1 MIMPE
6 GILLKS
12 ISCGALRD
20 ENVGE
25 AVTLSGWVHR
35 RRDHGNLIFID
46 LRDREGLVQV
56 VFNPETAAKAHKI
69 AEDLRNEWVVQVM
82 GEVTKRPA
90 GTENPDMPTGIVE
103 VYADDLKV
111 LNQSLTPPFYVN
123 EEVSVDENLRLRYRY
138 VDLRREG
145 MKEALLARHK
155 VVKYIRDFLDDAG
168 FLEIETPILI
178 KSTPEGARDHVVPS
192 RLYPGSFYALPQ
204 SPQQLKQLLM
214 VGGIEKYF
222 QIARCFRDE
231 DSRADRQPEF
241 TQLDLEMSFVEQEDI
256 LRLTE
261 ELFTGLMTDLFPEKT
276 IMRPFP
282 RLTHEEA
289 MRDYAIDRPDLRFDL
304 KMADLAP
311 IAKTVE
317 FNVFQNVL
325 DSGGIVKGFAAPGCS
340 DYTRKQIDELTD
352 FVRARGASGLIAI
365 GISSSGNG
373 ADDLNMA
380 GVKSNILRFLSEDH
394 VKGFAKLTGAQNGD
408 LVLMIAGEKSRT
420 NQALGALRHEMG
432 QRLQLGNPNEM
443 AFALITDFP
452 LFEWNSD
459 DERWDASHHAFCM
472 PKEGYIQYMDSD
484 PGEVIAQ
491 SYDLICN
498 GIEMASGSIRVH
510 KRELQEKIFE
520 VLGYSKEQVSDRFGQ
535 ILDAFEYG
543 APPHGGIA
551 PGIDRLLMVLLG
563 KESIR
568 DVIAFPKT
576 QSQMDPLFGSP
587 SAIDGSQLEELNIQL
602 IPIEE

>member
-1 MIMPE
+1 MLE

-25 AVTLSGWVHR
+25 SVTLSGWVHR

-56 VFNPETAAKAHKI
+56 VFNPETAANAHKI
-69 AEDLRNEWVVQVM
+69 AEDLRNEWVVQVK
-82 GEVTKRPA
+82 GEVTKRPT
-90 GTENPDMPTGIVE
+90 GTENMDMPTGIVE
-103 VYADDLKV
+103 VYAEHLKV
-111 LNQSLTPPFYVN
+111 LNHSLTPPFYVN
-123 EEVSVDENLRLRYRY
+123 DEVSVDENLRLRYRY
-138 VDLRREG
+138 LDLRREG
-145 MKEALLARHK
+145 MKEALVVRHK

-256 LRLTE
+256 LQLTE
-261 ELFTGLMTDLFPEKT
+261 ELFTGLMNDLFPDKT
-276 IMRPFP
+276 IMKPFP

-311 IAKTVE
+311 IAKSVE

-340 DYTRKQIDELTD
+340 DYTRGQIDELTD
-352 FVRARGASGLIAI
+352 FVRARGANGLIAI
-365 GISSSGNG
+365 GISGRGDS
-373 ADDLNMA
+373 ADDLDMSE
-380 GVKSNILRFLSEDH
+380 VKSNILRFLSEEH
-394 VKGFAKLTGAQNGD
+394 VKGFAERTGAQNGD
-408 LVLMIAGEKSRT
+408 LVLMIAGEENQT

-432 QRLQLGNPNEM
+432 GRLKLGDPNEM

-452 LFEWNSD
+452 LFEWNH
-459 DERWDASHHAFCM
+459 DEDRWDASHHAFCM
-472 PKEGYIQYMDSD
+472 PKDGYIQYMESD
-484 PGEVIAQ
+484 PSKVIAQ

-510 KRELQEKIFE
+510 TRELQEKIFG
-520 VLGYSKEQVSDRFGQ
+520 VLGYSKEQVSERFAQ

-551 PGIDRLLMVLLG
+551 PGIDRLIMVLLG

-587 SAIDGSQLEELNIQL
+587 SAIDESQLEELNIRL
-602 IPIEE
+602 IPVED

>member
-1 MIMPE
+1 M
-6 GILLKS
+6 LKS

-20 ENVGE
+20 DNVGE

-56 VFNPETAAKAHKI
+56 VFNPETAANAHKI
-69 AEDLRNEWVVQVM
+69 AEDLRNEWVVQVI

-103 VYADDLKV
+103 VYAEQLKV

-123 EEVSVDENLRLRYRY
+123 EEVPVDENLRLRYRY

-145 MKEALLARHK
+145 MKEALVVRHK

-256 LRLTE
+256 LGLTE

-276 IMRPFP
+276 IRRPFP
-282 RLTHEEA
+282 RLTYEEA

-352 FVRARGASGLIAI
+352 FVRSRGASGLIAI
-365 GISSSGNG
+365 GISSSGEG
-373 ADDLNMA
+373 ADDLNM
-380 GVKSNILRFLSEDH
+380 GEVKSNILRFLSEDH
-394 VKGFAKLTGAQNGD
+394 VKGFAKQTGAQNGD
-408 LVLMIAGEKSRT
+408 LVLMIAGEKNQT
-420 NQALGALRHEMG
+420 NQALGALRHEIG
-432 QRLQLGNPNEM
+432 ERLQLGDPNEM

-459 DERWDASHHAFCM
+459 EERWDASHHAFCM
-472 PKEGYIQYMDSD
+472 PKEGYTQYMDTD

-510 KRELQEKIFE
+510 NRELQEKIFE

-551 PGIDRLLMVLLG
+551 PGIDRLIMVLLG

-576 QSQMDPLFGSP
+576 QSQMDPLFGAP
-587 SAIDGSQLEELNIQL
+587 SVIDDSQLEELNIQL
-602 IPIEE
+602 IPVEE

>member
-1 MIMPE
+1 MLE

-25 AVTLSGWVHR
+25 SVTLSGWVHR

-56 VFNPETAAKAHKI
+56 VFNPETAANAHKI
-69 AEDLRNEWVVQVM
+69 AEDLRNEWVVQVI
-82 GEVTKRPA
+82 GEVTKRPT
-90 GTENPDMPTGIVE
+90 GTENMDMPTGIVE
-103 VYADDLKV
+103 VYAEHLKV
-111 LNQSLTPPFYVN
+111 LNHSLTPPFYVN
-123 EEVSVDENLRLRYRY
+123 DEVSVDENLRLRYRY
-138 VDLRREG
+138 LDLRREG
-145 MKEALLARHK
+145 MKEALVVRHK
-155 VVKYIRDFLDDAG
+155 VVKYIRDFLDDVG

-192 RLYPGSFYALPQ
+192 RLYPGTFYALPQ

-256 LRLTE
+256 LQLTE
-261 ELFTGLMTDLFPEKT
+261 ELFTGLMTDLFPDKT
-276 IMRPFP
+276 IMKPFP

-311 IAKTVE
+311 IAKSVE

-340 DYTRKQIDELTD
+340 DYTRGQIDELTD
-352 FVRARGASGLIAI
+352 FVRARGANGLIAI
-365 GISSSGNG
+365 GISGTGDG
-373 ADDLNMA
+373 ADDLDMSE
-380 GVKSNILRFLSEDH
+380 VKSNILRFLSEEH
-394 VKGFAKLTGAQNGD
+394 VKGFAEKTGAQNGD
-408 LVLMIAGEKSRT
+408 LVLMIAGEENQT

-432 QRLQLGNPNEM
+432 GRLKLGNPNEM

-452 LFEWNSD
+452 LFEWNH
-459 DERWDASHHAFCM
+459 DENRWDASHHAFCM
-472 PKEGYIQYMDSD
+472 PKDGYIQYMESD
-484 PGEVIAQ
+484 PGKVIAQ

-510 KRELQEKIFE
+510 KRELQEKIFG
-520 VLGYSKEQVSDRFGQ
+520 VLGYSKEQVSERFAQ

-551 PGIDRLLMVLLG
+551 PGIDRLIMVLLG

-587 SAIDGSQLEELNIQL
+587 STIDESQLEELNIRL
-602 IPIEE
+602 IPVED

>member
-1 MIMPE
+1 M
-6 GILLKS
+6 LKS

-56 VFNPETAAKAHKI
+56 VFNPETAANAHEI
-69 AEDLRNEWVVQVM
+69 AEDLRNEWVVQVI

-103 VYADDLKV
+103 VYAEQLKV

-123 EEVSVDENLRLRYRY
+123 EEVPVDENLRLRYRY

-145 MKEALLARHK
+145 MKEALVVRHK

-192 RLYPGSFYALPQ
+192 RLYPGAFYALPQ

-256 LRLTE
+256 LGLTE

-276 IMRPFP
+276 IRRPFP
-282 RLTHEEA
+282 RLTYEEA

-311 IAKTVE
+311 IARTVE
-317 FNVFQNVL
+317 FNVFQSVL

-352 FVRARGASGLIAI
+352 FVRSRGASGLIAI
-365 GISSSGNG
+365 GISSSGEGVN
-373 ADDLNMA
+373 DLNM
-380 GVKSNILRFLSEDH
+380 GEVKSNILRFLSEDH
-394 VKGFAKLTGAQNGD
+394 VKGFAKQTGAQNGD
-408 LVLMIAGEKSRT
+408 LVLMIAGEKGQT
-420 NQALGALRHEMG
+420 NQALGALRHEIG
-432 QRLQLGNPNEM
+432 ERLQLGDPNEM

-459 DERWDASHHAFCM
+459 EERWDASHHAFCM
-472 PKEGYIQYMDSD
+472 PKEGYTQYMDTD

-510 KRELQEKIFE
+510 NRELQEKIFE

-551 PGIDRLLMVLLG
+551 PGIDRLIMVLLG

-576 QSQMDPLFGSP
+576 QSQMDPLFGAP
-587 SAIDGSQLEELNIQL
+587 SVIDDSQLEELNIQL
-602 IPIEE
+602 IPVEE

>member
-1 MIMPE
+1 M
-6 GILLKS
+6 LKS

-56 VFNPETAAKAHKI
+56 VFNPETAANAHKI
-69 AEDLRNEWVVQVM
+69 AEDLRNEWVVQVI

-103 VYADDLKV
+103 VYAEQLKV

-123 EEVSVDENLRLRYRY
+123 EEVPVDENLRLRYRY

-145 MKEALLARHK
+145 MKEALVVRHK

-192 RLYPGSFYALPQ
+192 RLYPGAFYALPQ

-256 LRLTE
+256 LGLTE

-276 IMRPFP
+276 IRRPFP
-282 RLTHEEA
+282 RLTYEEA
-289 MRDYAIDRPDLRFDL
+289 MRDYAI
-304 KMADLAP
+304 A
-311 IAKTVE
+311 V
-317 FNVFQNVL
+317 
-325 DSGGIVKGFAAPGCS
+325 S
-340 DYTRKQIDELTD
+340 YTHLT
-352 FVRARGASGLIAI
+352 LPT
-365 GISSSGNG
+365 
-373 ADDLNMA
+373 
-380 GVKSNILRFLSEDH
+380 IL
-394 VKGFAKLTGAQNGD
+394 
-408 LVLMIAGEKSRT
+408 LV
-420 NQALGALRHEMG
+420 
-432 QRLQLGNPNEM
+432 
-443 AFALITDFP
+443 
-452 LFEWNSD
+452 
-459 DERWDASHHAFCM
+459 
-472 PKEGYIQYMDSD
+472 
-484 PGEVIAQ
+484 
-491 SYDLICN
+491 
-498 GIEMASGSIRVH
+498 
-510 KRELQEKIFE
+510 
-520 VLGYSKEQVSDRFGQ
+520 
-535 ILDAFEYG
+535 
-543 APPHGGIA
+543 
-551 PGIDRLLMVLLG
+551 
-563 KESIR
+563 
-568 DVIAFPKT
+568 
-576 QSQMDPLFGSP
+576 
-587 SAIDGSQLEELNIQL
+587 
-602 IPIEE
+602 

>member
-138 VDLRREG
+138 VDLRRES

-155 VVKYIRDFLDDAG
+155 VVKYLRDFLDDVG

-178 KSTPEGARDHVVPS
+178 KSTPDGARDHVVPS

-241 TQLDLEMSFVEQEDI
+241 TQLDIEMSFISEEEIISFNESLIKTIWKEVLNINFDNAFPRMPWQAAMDNYGTDRPDTRYKMLLKDLGEVLGDIGFNIFTKAIKSGGSIKSITVKGGNSSISNVRIKPGGDIFQVAQDAGAGGLAFIRVKGDELETIGAIKNNLREKHIADI
-256 LRLTE
+256 LRITE
-261 ELFTGLMTDLFPEKT
+261 AQDGDL
-276 IMRPFP
+276 I
-282 RLTHEEA
+282 LLGA
-289 MRDYAIDRPDLRFDL
+289 GD
-304 KMADLAP
+304 
-311 IAKTVE
+311 
-317 FNVFQNVL
+317 
-325 DSGGIVKGFAAPGCS
+325 
-340 DYTRKQIDELTD
+340 KQI
-352 FVRARGASGLIAI
+352 VNQIGRA
-365 GISSSGNG
+365 
-373 ADDLNMA
+373 
-380 GVKSNILRFLSEDH
+380 H
-394 VKGFAKLTGAQNGD
+394 V
-408 LVLMIAGEKSRT
+408 
-420 NQALGALRHEMG
+420 
-432 QRLQLGNPNEM
+432 
-443 AFALITDFP
+443 
-452 LFEWNSD
+452 
-459 DERWDASHHAFCM
+459 
-472 PKEGYIQYMDSD
+472 
-484 PGEVIAQ
+484 
-491 SYDLICN
+491 
-498 GIEMASGSIRVH
+498 
-510 KRELQEKIFE
+510 
-520 VLGYSKEQVSDRFGQ
+520 
-535 ILDAFEYG
+535 
-543 APPHGGIA
+543 
-551 PGIDRLLMVLLG
+551 
-563 KESIR
+563 
-568 DVIAFPKT
+568 
-576 QSQMDPLFGSP
+576 
-587 SAIDGSQLEELNIQL
+587 
-602 IPIEE
+602 